1 MSSNLETISIHGQ
14 DAAVRIAGSGPA
26 VVLVHGLASSSDT
39 WIPTIDRLAETH
51 RIIAPDLPGHGRS
64 AKPRGDYSLGAY
76 ANFLRDLLA
85 NLECP
90 RATIVGH
97 SFGGGI
103 AMQFAYQHPDI
114 AERLVLVSSGGLGD
128 EVSWLLRTLSAPG
141 VEHLLGL
148 ATLPLVRNAADRT
161 GTLLT
166 KVGLQ
171 PSEQANEIH
180 NAYTSLASAEARSA
194 LVHTIRSVIDLQG
207 QRVSASDRIH
217 VAGDLPTLIVWGSR
231 DRIIPVTHAHDA
243 HELIPGSRLE
253 LFEQAGHFPHTEEPA
268 RFGAALEEH
277 LTRPLPVGSAQSQKQ
292 YRPR

>member
-1 MSSNLETISIHGQ
+1 MAPTAPRCCGSSRRSRFE
-14 DAAVRIAGSGPA
+14 GS
-26 VVLVHGLASSSDT
+26 
-39 WIPTIDRLAETH
+39 DRATSLCSVDQA
-51 RIIAPDLPGHGRS
+51 DLLPHLL
-64 AKPRGDYSLGAY
+64 PL
-76 ANFLRDLLA
+76 FLRGAGCDFG
-85 NLECP
+85 P
-90 RATIVGH
+90 GGGATIVGH